1 MDLELLEQLLHE
13 PESQSLDF
21 KQAQYRFAGAS
32 VPEKSELLKDVLA
45 FANSWRRTSAY
56 ILIGVQEVK
65 GGRGQVIGIDDHIE
79 DASLQQFINSKTQ
92 RPVELSYEVV
102 QLEGVKIGVIEIPI
116 QERPFY
122 AKATY
127 GKVKSDI
134 VYIRAGSSTR
144 EATPEDLVQM
154 GAQQSVEAVPR
165 LLLSWADAGERRLLS
180 SPYSADRV
188 LLHPRLSSNTFD
200 FAVRP
205 RPFPDIFSFRVNSNY
220 SKDLIEYCFQQAL
233 CVELGLALYNESRS
247 PAKRVRFVGSIPG
260 SAVEMPEYLAP
271 LPERE
276 YDLVSRTAGLMLP
289 TGDEVEPVVQRFR
302 DRWEISVD
310 FGDVRPRETVFTHS
324 PIYLRSVVSAAVELR
339 GLLFADNLPEP
350 VPCSLEVDL
359 RVEQRHMKP
368 DDAFPYLKQ

>member
-13 PESQSLDF
+13 AESQSLDF

-45 FANSWRRTSAY
+45 FTNSWRRTSAY

-79 DASLQQFINSKTQ
+79 DASLQQFISSKTQ

-102 QLEGVKIGVIEIPI
+102 HLEGVKIGVIEIPI

-165 LLLSWADAGERRLLS
+165 LLLSWADAGERRRLS
-180 SPYSADRV
+180 SPYLADRV
-188 LLHPRLSSNTFD
+188 LLEPRLPKNTFD

-205 RPFPDIFSFRVNSNY
+205 LSLTDRLTISANDTY
-220 SKDLIEYCFQQAL
+220 SQELIEY
-233 CVELGLALYNESRS
+233 
-247 PAKRVRFVGSIPG
+247 
-260 SAVEMPEYLAP
+260 
-271 LPERE
+271 
-276 YDLVSRTAGLMLP
+276 
-289 TGDEVEPVVQRFR
+289 
-302 DRWEISVD
+302 
-310 FGDVRPRETVFTHS
+310 
-324 PIYLRSVVSAAVELR
+324 
-339 GLLFADNLPEP
+339 
-350 VPCSLEVDL
+350 
-359 RVEQRHMKP
+359 
-368 DDAFPYLKQ
+368 